1 MNSDRRNQDSLE
13 PDMLAPALGERFSMS
28 DLTGS
33 DPAVPHLAGPD
44 LAGPDFDED
53 QPGLD
58 DMAWSGG
65 FFAGAGR
72 AEWLKVLEHQ
82 LRFGSDLILLCG
94 EPGVGKTTL
103 LRQLAA
109 RLDPAQYVLVT
120 SDASRSGAADF
131 LWSAMDRTLKLGTGP
146 EGWERLKRMA
156 RKHAASGQTLVI
168 LIDHADTLN
177 DESLELIASMLDA
190 RLAEVRL
197 LLVLDQVNPVFEG
210 AWDLLSARLSNR
222 GQVLRVRP
230 LSVAESVEYLS
241 FRVKHARIPESS
253 LDQRQLRQLVTTAMG
268 LPSALDAGLRTAIR
282 RDEAGNP
289 VGDMTATRDSR
300 SGRTGKS
307 DKPGKFAKAGKADKA
322 GKAEKA
328 AAGQAPRAPKPR
340 RERKPFTPPKP
351 HTVALLMLALCLGGF
366 YLVWEKPVPRSV
378 IATPAPNAQN
388 LPPPVKPGTD
398 AAEPRPSLTEKLFE
412 VIGKDNEPALQ
423 GGIQGG
429 TAAGMPVAGAGG
441 APALRPGGLPP
452 VIKPVPLQSVVT
464 TSAEPGSPPAPIVPA
479 PSPVPASPSGPV
491 LAPASASGVATV
503 AMKPAAPSL
512 TMPAPVKPL
521 AVAPITVPATVSE
534 PTPSS
539 LPVKP
544 ATPSEAPAPSTPVNE
559 APATAEAAGNFIPGW
574 PSGDGAS
581 RSASPQAVAPVAAE
595 VVATAPVATPPVV
608 KPVPAPIP
616 VVTPTPVAAAGN
628 SRLPFAG
635 NDGFTLQIM
644 GLRDEAAVKA
654 ILRQH
659 AGVDKLG
666 YYASRLGGK
675 PWYVVVQGQYADAR
689 AANAAAAR
697 LPAALRAG
705 KPFPKSIQ
713 AIRGEMR

>member
-1 MNSDRRNQDSLE
+1 MTSDRRNQDSLE
-13 PDMLAPALGERFSMS
+13 PDMLAPAMGERFSTS
-28 DLTGS
+28 DLS
-33 DPAVPHLAGPD
+33 VPELAGPRGSGPN

-177 DESLELIASMLDA
+177 DESLELISSMLDA

-197 LLVLDQVNPVFEG
+197 LLVLDQANPVFEG
-210 AWDLLSARLSNR
+210 AWDLLAARLSNR

-241 FRVKHARIPESS
+241 FRVKHARIPESP

-268 LPSALDAGLRTAIR
+268 LPSVLDSGLRTAIR

-300 SGRTGKS
+300 SGRTAKS
-307 DKPGKFAKAGKADKA
+307 DKPGKSAKA
-322 GKAEKA
+322 GKAEKP
-328 AAGQAPRAPKPR
+328 AAGPSSRAPKPR

-388 LPPPVKPGTD
+388 LPPPVKPGAE
-398 AAEPRPSLTEKLFE
+398 AAEPRPSLTEKLFD

-429 TAAGMPVAGAGG
+429 TVAGMSGAAANG
-441 APALRPGGLPP
+441 APVLRPGGLPP
-452 VIKPVPLQSVVT
+452 VIKPTPVQPVATAGVEPVTPLPT
-464 TSAEPGSPPAPIVPA
+464 TAVPA
-479 PSPVPASPSGPV
+479 PV
-491 LAPASASGVATV
+491 VA
-503 AMKPAAPSL
+503 
-512 TMPAPVKPL
+512 PAPVKP
-521 AVAPITVPATVSE
+521 ASVTPVVAPVSE
-534 PTPSS
+534 AVTSP

-544 ATPSEAPAPSTPVNE
+544 STPTAIAEPATPAREAPAAV
-559 APATAEAAGNFIPGW
+559 EAAGNFIPGW
-574 PSGDGAS
+574 PSDEGTP
-581 RSASPQAVAPVAAE
+581 RSPSLSAPAAVDVIATTPA
-595 VVATAPVATPPVV
+595 ATAPSVTSPVTPTVV
-608 KPVPAPIP
+608 KPAPVVAPIP
-616 VVTPTPVAAAGN
+616 ATSVAAAPAPSPASGN
-628 SRLPFAG
+628 SQLPFSG
-635 NDGFTLQIM
+635 SDGFTLQIM

-689 AANAAAAR
+689 AANAAVSR